1 MRMYLLQFAL
11 KACSKRFA
19 HLLEIARPLN
29 RREEHRPSR
38 EEEGVHANS
47 ECWAR
52 GRLRIVTTQPVRV
65 CGTLR

>member
-1 MRMYLLQFAL
+1 MHLLQFAL
-11 KACSKRFA
+11 EACSVRFA

-38 EEEGVHANS
+38 EEEGLQGNS
-47 ECWAR
+47 ECWAQ
-52 GRLRIVTTQPVRV
+52 GWLRIVTNRPVM